1 MSGNLVTVISKLMS
15 KKYAEMVGPAI
26 SIAKSGANLAGIKT
40 NGSEDIEGDIKGKVE
55 GTITIG
61 MDGTIDTEGTIR
73 GSAPTVGVPSPTIFL
88 KDFDTKHSHIGQ
100 GVWNLKRPPVVYV
113 SYLTYRESSSLMTP
127 CFFDPNSIEVELN
140 PDVFP
145 ESEIEWISVESTC
158 SSKTSIQE
166 NDDMRRA
173 YGLNSYK
180 TNFDQTIVDA
190 HPTGYNTDFDMV
202 YKIDGRNQYEN
213 TALHDFLYASKDKM
227 GFENSCSPYPMLG
240 RKYNDFWLEPVYI
253 SNENRVASHEVNVIV
268 QVKLKSIDAP
278 IVYVRNYLPEY
289 KVYDYGEFQNSVK
302 RFTEKYRHSDMYDY
316 QMQRIADICSIY
328 SLKYNKPYTVTKATE
343 GNYANAGA
351 SNLFNS
357 DFNDPWYVKTSDKQ
371 NGIWYV
377 EFYRN
382 DRAITPVSYVLS
394 VRGNNTSTK
403 NRNPKSWKLKAK
415 LNEGDQWVT
424 ISEKN
429 NASILVDCVNYASKT
444 FDLSVTGRQWK
455 YFRLEVSEN
464 WGDDVMQIGEFNF
477 NE

>member
-1 MSGNLVTVISKLMS
+1 MIIPNILCKFSDKNVIGQTYDNTYVTYITPWTNYMSDDGLITPNAGWWAFDVDLSQTRNDGFYATDNIRLQMRSWNVQHVSLNSTMAAALKGSYVGNLDADVNLLKSQHVGNSARGVVVKLTDMSGNL
-15 KKYAEMVGPAI
+15 
-26 SIAKSGANLAGIKT
+26 
-40 NGSEDIEGDIKGKVE
+40 
-55 GTITIG
+55 
-61 MDGTIDTEGTIR
+61 
-73 GSAPTVGVPSPTIFL
+73 
-88 KDFDTKHSHIGQ
+88 
-100 GVWNLKRPPVVYV
+100 
-113 SYLTYRESSSLMTP
+113 
-127 CFFDPNSIEVELN
+127 
-140 PDVFP
+140 
-145 ESEIEWISVESTC
+145 ESTC

-190 HPTGYNTDFDMV
+190 HPTGYYTDFDMV

-227 GFENSCSPYPMLG
+227 GFENSRSPYPMLG

-328 SLKYNKPYTVTKATE
+328 SLKYNKPYTATE